1 MELLNE
7 LAGTLKR
14 PGFVPHTVNT
24 VTEMAEYF
32 VAQDAPRAAMFV
44 AVAASL
50 GPYPLEIC
58 DRFQTL
64 AMKLQSMAA

>member
-32 VAQDAPRAAMFV
+32 VQQEAPRAAMFV

-50 GPYPLEIC
+50 GPYPTVVC
-58 DRFQTL
+58 DGFQKL
-64 AMKLQSMAA
+64 AMQLQAIAA